1 MIAMRSTAAL
11 AVLSLGLA
19 LLSAQAAERMVAAIA
34 CIPAGAR
41 LAYDC
46 TVELVRG
53 PGGPPI
59 VEAEVELG
67 ADMPSMP
74 MAHAVRP
81 VRAVPA
87 GSPGVYRARLVLE
100 MHGEWAVKVTL
111 ARPFRDQDIVMLRFE
126 TDAVTSR

>member
-1 MIAMRSTAAL
+1 MIATRLMIAATA
-11 AVLSLGLA
+11 LSLGLA
-19 LLSAQAAERMVAAIA
+19 WSPARADERMIADVA
-34 CIPAGAR
+34 CVPAGAR

-46 TVELVRG
+46 TLELVRG

-59 VEAEVELG
+59 VEAEVDL
-67 ADMPSMP
+67 AVDMPSMP

-87 GSPGVYRARLVLE
+87 GPPGTYRGRLVLE

-111 ARPFRDQDIVMLRFE
+111 VRPFRDHDTVVLRFE
-126 TDAVTSR
+126 GDGVTPR